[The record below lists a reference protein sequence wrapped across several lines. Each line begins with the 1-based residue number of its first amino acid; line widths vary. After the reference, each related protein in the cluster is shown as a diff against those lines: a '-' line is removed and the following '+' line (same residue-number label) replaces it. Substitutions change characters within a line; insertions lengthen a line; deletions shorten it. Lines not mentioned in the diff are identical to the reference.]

1 MATKY
6 SDFIHLQ
13 DFLPIYD
20 ILEESPTSW
29 QSFIPTA
36 QFNDLLRR
44 SLTAITSPKE
54 GDEGGNKKS
63 DRKSLW
69 VRGTFGTGKSHASAV
84 VKHLLCDDYDSIS
97 TYTENIKD
105 PQLKAKIR
113 NLRQNKRFF
122 SVTLKGV
129 EKAYDIPRFTLSLQ
143 RAVSLELR
151 KKAPDFEVKSDFTTA
166 IKWIEN
172 HRRIF
177 EQDVIPNSS
186 DLKDS
191 ISTADEAIALLQQ
204 FKPGMFI
211 EIEKAIRETIGAVF
225 EQTAIS
231 DWLVEVENEIE
242 HRGIADGLII
252 FWDEFTSVM
261 DTLKSDRINVLQNI
275 AEKSQNNNVFLFLI
289 SHRVESQSVDNKG
302 KDITRM
308 SDRFDEIEYV
318 MDSLST
324 YLIMRHSFTI
334 KDEENNWQVKELK
347 ARVLPKVE
355 DVIDFLTHGN
365 TEQKNHIKGLLPMH
379 PYTAFLCS
387 EVSNF
392 IGSSNRSVIK
402 FMHDGDSGFEA
413 FLKNENCYD
422 VDMLMTADTLWDFFY
437 PNFDSDPAST
447 TFTGLFNSFEDKV
460 RAQGEDYL
468 RVFKAIL
475 LLNALSPKFKKS
487 IELMTPNDNV
497 FRCMFAGDRA
507 YSKVFDILNYLDENK
522 IVVRD
527 IFGEFKIRGTSYNQN
542 EMNKRRQ
549 DEQSAYKTSISVLD
563 YDIVSK
569 EDLCGLFKIGDS
581 VKRETAVQFFSC
593 EDNEQLLRSRL
604 NKFTSDKPNYMHVAF
619 LLALD
624 EESREMK
631 LTLLN
636 NFSKEFENLVI
647 VLAEETFSTQ
657 AYNKF
662 IDAVATSKVARSHF
676 NESEA
681 KEFEKA
687 AHAFVSKWIT
697 QLRHNTY
704 NVYFNGESYREG
716 TIDQLPDLLNNKL
729 SAKIYNMGFETMRFP
744 KGVVPPMTFYKDG
757 NCPKVIQQILQAQNR
772 DQLTSY
778 GSSASPLK
786 YLFEEN
792 GNTLIK
798 SDGVLSENALN
809 GHSWLVEV
817 CHHVEKCMEK
827 ARKEYADKFSLPV
840 VLASFIKPPYGMFTS
855 MLNCAAI
862 AYALRQYK
870 SELFQTTISQ
880 PISDEALC
888 TMVTDLFKMWKDG
901 KSDSNSK
908 MLLRFGSKEE
918 SDLTKLLYDTFDL
931 GHTIKAKQDDVK
943 SLDNAK
949 WYIQEFCKQ
958 YAKQPLWTLTHIPGL
973 SKDLKNAIQS
983 LIAIFAQ
990 EAPSVEKIKTIYRDI
1005 KNNHVELLI
1014 LITNVDNYEKGFVN
1028 FVDSIEDIKIEKAWW
1043 REMLE
1048 KLSQLP
1054 SEIAFRKESDV
1065 EKAIYQFY
1073 IRKTSDNG
1081 GLSGEDGGDRSNSGG
1096 GNSYGNDGGS
1106 NGENKTSRTDII
1118 KQAKE
1123 KIKTTNM
1130 PNTMWQMAILNLLE
1144 QYPETAEFF
1153 NRL

>member
-1 MATKY
+1 
-6 SDFIHLQ
+6 
-13 DFLPIYD
+13 
-20 ILEESPTSW
+20 
-29 QSFIPTA
+29 
-36 QFNDLLRR
+36 
-44 SLTAITSPKE
+44 
-54 GDEGGNKKS
+54 
-63 DRKSLW
+63 
-69 VRGTFGTGKSHASAV
+69 
-84 VKHLLCDDYDSIS
+84 
-97 TYTENIKD
+97 
-105 PQLKAKIR
+105 
-113 NLRQNKRFF
+113 
-122 SVTLKGV
+122 
-129 EKAYDIPRFTLSLQ
+129 
-143 RAVSLELR
+143 
-151 KKAPDFEVKSDFTTA
+151 
-166 IKWIEN
+166 
-172 HRRIF
+172 
-177 EQDVIPNSS
+177 
-186 DLKDS
+186 
-191 ISTADEAIALLQQ
+191 
-204 FKPGMFI
+204 
-211 EIEKAIRETIGAVF
+211 
-225 EQTAIS
+225 
-231 DWLVEVENEIE
+231 
-242 HRGIADGLII
+242 
-252 FWDEFTSVM
+252 M
-261 DTLKSDRINVLQNI
+261 DTLKSDRINLLQNI
-275 AEKSQNNNVFLFLI
+275 AEKSQHHNVFLFLI
-289 SHRVESQSVDNKG
+289 SHRVESQSTDNKA
-302 KDITRM
+302 KDITKM
-308 SDRFDEIEYV
+308 SDRFDEIDYK

-334 KDEENNWQVKELK
+334 PDVESNEQFK
-347 ARVLPKVE
+347 AFKNSVLPKIGEVL
-355 DVIDFLTHGN
+355 DFLTHGN
-365 TEQKNHIKGLLPMH
+365 AEQAGHIKELLPIH

-402 FMHDGDSGFEA
+402 FMHDDESGFDA
-413 FLKNENCYD
+413 FLNNENCYN

-437 PNFDSDPAST
+437 PTFDSDPASA

-468 RVFKAIL
+468 RVFKSIL

-487 IELMTPNDNV
+487 IELMTPNEKV
-497 FRCMFAGDRA
+497 ISHIYAGDYA
-507 YSKVFDILNYLDENK
+507 HSKVVDILNYLDENK
-522 IVVRD
+522 IVARD

-549 DEQSAYKTSISVLD
+549 DEQSVYKTSISVLD
-563 YDIVSK
+563 YDTVSK

-593 EDNEQLLRSRL
+593 EDSEQLLRSRL

-657 AYNKF
+657 AYSKF

-704 NVYFNGESYREG
+704 NVYFNGGSYREG

-772 DQLTSY
+772 DQLTSH

-792 GNTLIK
+792 GNTLVK
-798 SDGVLSENALN
+798 SDGTLSENALN
-809 GHSWLVEV
+809 GHSWLVEI

-827 ARKEYADKFSLPV
+827 ARKEYADKFSLSV

-901 KSDSNSK
+901 KSDSSSK

-931 GHTIKAKQDDVK
+931 GHTIKAKLDDVK

-949 WYIQEFCKQ
+949 WYIQEFCKL
-958 YAKQPLWTLTHIPGL
+958 YAKQPLWTLIHIPGL
-973 SKDLKNAIQS
+973 SEDLKNAIQS

-990 EAPSVEKIKTIYRDI
+990 EAPSVEKIKAIYRDI

-1028 FVDSIEDIKIEKAWW
+1028 FVDSIEGIKIEKAWW
-1043 REMLE
+1043 NEMLE

-1073 IRKTSDNG
+1073 IRKTSGNG
-1081 GLSGEDGGDRSNSGG
+1081 GQGGEDSDGSNNKG
-1096 GNSYGNDGGS
+1096 GNGNNGGNDGDN
-1106 NGENKTSRTDII
+1106 NGETKDIV

>member
-1 MATKY
+1 MPHK
-6 SDFIHLQ
+6 
-13 DFLPIYD
+13 
-20 ILEESPTSW
+20 
-29 QSFIPTA
+29 
-36 QFNDLLRR
+36 FNDLLRR

-908 MLLRFGSKEE
+908 MFLRFGSKEE

-1043 REMLE
+1043 REMLD

-1073 IRKTSDNG
+1073 IRKASDNG
-1081 GLSGEDGGDRSNSGG
+1081 GLSGEDGDDRSNSGG

>member
-13 DFLPIYD
+13 DFLPVYD
-20 ILEESPTSW
+20 ILEEGTSSW
-29 QSFIPTA
+29 QSFIPTV
-36 QFNDLLRR
+36 QFNEMLQR
-44 SLTAITSPKE
+44 SLTAITSSEISKRR
-54 GDEGGNKKS
+54 S
-63 DRKSLW
+63 IW

-84 VKHLLCDDYDSIS
+84 VKHLLCDDYDSIK
-97 TYTENIKD
+97 TYIENINA
-105 PQLKAKIR
+105 PALKSQIR
-113 NLRQNKRFF
+113 NLRSNKRYFA
-122 SVTLKGV
+122 VTLKGV
-129 EKAYDIPRFTLSLQ
+129 QQAYDIPRFTLSLQ
-143 RAVSLELR
+143 REVSKAV
-151 KKAPDFEVKSDFTTA
+151 KAVAPDFVVNSDFTAA
-166 IKWIEN
+166 INWIEG

-177 EQDVIPNSS
+177 EEEVIPNAK
-186 DLKDS
+186 DLADN
-191 ISTADEAIALLQQ
+191 INTADEAITFL
-204 FKPGMFI
+204 KNYNPGMYITI
-211 EIEKAIRETIGAVF
+211 ENAIRETIGSVF
-225 EQTAIS
+225 EQTAIAE
-231 DWLVEVENEIE
+231 WLAEVEQEIE
-242 HRGIADGLII
+242 KRSIANGLII

-261 DTLKSDRINVLQNI
+261 DTLKSDRINLLQNI
-275 AEKSQNNNVFLFLI
+275 AEKSQHHNVFLFLI
-289 SHRVESQSVDNKG
+289 SHRVESQSTDNKA
-302 KDITRM
+302 KDITKM
-308 SDRFDEIEYV
+308 SDRFDEIDYK

-334 KDEENNWQVKELK
+334 PDVESNEQFK
-347 ARVLPKVE
+347 AFKNTVLPKIGEVL
-355 DVIDFLTHGN
+355 DFLTHGN
-365 TEQKNHIKGLLPMH
+365 AEQVSHIKELLPMH

-413 FLKNENCYD
+413 FLNNENCYD

-437 PNFDSDPAST
+437 PTFDADPASVA
-447 TFTGLFNSFEDKV
+447 FTGLFNSFEDKV

-468 RVFKAIL
+468 RVFKVIL

-497 FRCMFAGDRA
+497 LRCVFAGDRA
-507 YSKVFDILNYLDENK
+507 HGKVIDILNYLDENK

-542 EMNKRRQ
+542 EMNKHRQ

-563 YDIVSK
+563 YDTMSK
-569 EDLCGLFKIGDS
+569 EDLGGLFQIGVS

-593 EDNEQLLRSRL
+593 EDSEQLLRSRL

-619 LLALD
+619 FLALY
-624 EESREMK
+624 EENREIK
-631 LTLLN
+631 STLLN

-657 AYNKF
+657 SYNKF

-729 SAKIYNMGFETMRFP
+729 STKIYNRGFEIMRFP

-772 DQLTSY
+772 DQLTSH

-798 SDGVLSENALN
+798 SDGTLSENALN
-809 GHSWLVEV
+809 GHSWLVEIY
-817 CHHVEKCMEK
+817 HHVEKCMEK
-827 ARKEYADKFSLPV
+827 ARKEYADKFSLSV

-908 MLLRFGSKEE
+908 MFLRFGSKEE

-931 GHTIKAKQDDVK
+931 GHTIKAKLDDVK

-949 WYIQEFCKQ
+949 WYIQEFCKL
-958 YAKQPLWTLTHIPGL
+958 YAKQPLWTLIHIPGL
-973 SKDLKNAIQS
+973 SEDLKNAIQS

-990 EAPSVEKIKTIYRDI
+990 ETLSVEKIKAIYRDI

-1014 LITNVDNYEKGFVN
+1014 LITNVDNYEKGFIN
-1028 FVDSIEDIKIEKAWW
+1028 FVDSIEGVKIEKAWW
-1043 REMLE
+1043 NEMLE

-1073 IRKTSDNG
+1073 IRKTSGNG
-1081 GLSGEDGGDRSNSGG
+1081 GQNGEGDDSSGNGENGNNS
-1096 GNSYGNDGGS
+1096 GNDGGS
-1106 NGENKTSRTDII
+1106 NNENKTPKTDIV

-1144 QYPETAEFF
+1144 QYPETADFF

>member
-13 DFLPIYD
+13 DFLPVYD
-20 ILEESPTSW
+20 ILEEGVSSW

-36 QFNDLLRR
+36 QFNEMLQR
-44 SLTAITSPKE
+44 SLTAITSNEVSKRR
-54 GDEGGNKKS
+54 S
-63 DRKSLW
+63 IW

-84 VKHLLCDDYDSIS
+84 VKHLLCDDFNSINAYIDNINDSA
-97 TYTENIKD
+97 
-105 PQLKAKIR
+105 LKSQVR
-113 NLRQNKRFF
+113 NLRQNKRYFP
-122 SVTLKGV
+122 VTLKGV
-129 EKAYDIPRFTLSLQ
+129 QQAYDIPRFTLSLQ
-143 RAVSLELR
+143 REVS
-151 KKAPDFEVKSDFTTA
+151 KAIKAIAPDFVVNSDFTAA
-166 IKWIEN
+166 INWIEG

-177 EQDVIPNSS
+177 EEEVIPKAK
-186 DLKDS
+186 DLSDS
-191 ISTADEAIALLQQ
+191 INTADEAITFLQNYN
-204 FKPGMFI
+204 PGMYITI
-211 EIEKAIRETIGAVF
+211 ENAIRETIGSVF
-225 EQTAIS
+225 EQTAIAE
-231 DWLVEVENEIE
+231 WLAEVEQEIE
-242 HRGIADGLII
+242 NRDIANGLII

-261 DTLKSDRINVLQNI
+261 DTLKSDRINLLQNI
-275 AEKSQNNNVFLFLI
+275 AEKSQHHNVFLFLI
-289 SHRVESQSVDNKG
+289 SHRIESQSTDNKT
-302 KDITRM
+302 KDITKM
-308 SDRFDEIEYV
+308 SDRFDEIDYK

-334 KDEENNWQVKELK
+334 PDEETNEQVKTLK
-347 ARVLPKVE
+347 ANILPQIEEVL
-355 DVIDFLTHGN
+355 DFITHGN
-365 TEQKNHIKGLLPMH
+365 ADQQNHIKGLLPMH

-402 FMHDGDSGFEA
+402 FMHDNESGFEA
-413 FLKNENCYD
+413 FLNDENCYN
-422 VDMLMTADTLWDFFY
+422 VDMLMTADSLWDFFY
-437 PNFDSDPAST
+437 PTFDSDPASA

-460 RAQGEDYL
+460 KAQGEDYL

-497 FRCMFAGDRA
+497 LRCMFAGDRTH
-507 YSKVFDILNYLDENK
+507 SKVIDILNYLDENK

-549 DEQSAYKTSISVLD
+549 DEQSAYKTSVSVLD
-563 YDIVSK
+563 YDTVSK
-569 EDLCGLFKIGDS
+569 EDLRGLFQIGIS
-581 VKRETAVQFFSC
+581 VKRETDVQFFSC
-593 EDNEQLLRSRL
+593 EDSEQLLRSRL

-619 LLALD
+619 FLALD

-631 LTLLN
+631 LTLLS
-636 NFSKEFENLVI
+636 NFSKEFDNLVI

-687 AHAFVSKWIT
+687 AHAFVSKWVT

-716 TIDQLPDLLNNKL
+716 TIDQLPELLNNKL
-729 SAKIYNMGFETMRFP
+729 AGKEYTLGFESQRFP
-744 KGVVPPMTFYKDG
+744 KGVSVPMTFFSNK
-757 NCPKVIQQILQAQNR
+757 NCPGIIQQILQAQNR
-772 DQLTSY
+772 DQLITFK
-778 GSSASPLK
+778 GNAVPLK

-792 GNTLIK
+792 GNSLIK
-798 SDGVLSENALN
+798 TDGTLSENALN

-817 CHHVEKCMEK
+817 CRGVEKCMEK
-827 ARKEYADKFSLPV
+827 ARKEYADKFSLSV
-840 VLASFIKPPYGMFTS
+840 VFATFIKPPYGMFTS

-862 AYALRQYK
+862 SYALRQYK
-870 SELFQTTISQ
+870 AELFQTTISQ

-888 TMVTDLFKMWKDG
+888 NMITELFKMWKEG
-901 KSDSNSK
+901 KSEPSNK

-931 GHTIKAKQDDVK
+931 GKTIKVKPEEVK

-949 WYIQEFCKQ
+949 WYIQEFCKTF
-958 YAKQPLWTLTHIPGL
+958 AKQPLWTLLYVPGL
-973 SKDLKNAIQS
+973 SEDEKNAITS

-990 EAPSVEKIKTIYRDI
+990 ETPSIDKIKSIYRDI
-1005 KNNHVELLI
+1005 KINHVELCIRL
-1014 LITNVDNYEKGFVN
+1014 TNAANYEKGFVN
-1028 FVDSIEDIKIEKAWW
+1028 FVDCIEGIKIEKAWW
-1043 REMLE
+1043 NEMLE

-1073 IRKTSDNG
+1073 IRKTSGNSGQGGENGDDNDNNG
-1081 GLSGEDGGDRSNSGG
+1081 GDGNSGG
-1096 GNSYGNDGGS
+1096 NDGDNNS
-1106 NGENKTSRTDII
+1106 ETKADIV

>member
-13 DFLPIYD
+13 DFLPVYD
-20 ILEESPTSW
+20 ILEEGPSSW

-36 QFNDLLRR
+36 QFNEMLQR
-44 SLTAITSPKE
+44 SLTAITSSEISKRR
-54 GDEGGNKKS
+54 S
-63 DRKSLW
+63 IW

-84 VKHLLCDDYDSIS
+84 VKHLLCDDYDSIK
-97 TYTENIKD
+97 TYIENIND
-105 PQLKAKIR
+105 PALKSQVR
-113 NLRQNKRFF
+113 NLRQNKRYFA
-122 SVTLKGV
+122 VTLKGV
-129 EKAYDIPRFTLSLQ
+129 QQAYDIPRFTLSLQ
-143 RAVSLELR
+143 REVSKAV
-151 KKAPDFEVKSDFTTA
+151 KAVEPDFVVNSDFTAA
-166 IKWIEN
+166 INWIEG

-177 EQDVIPNSS
+177 EEEVIPNAK
-186 DLKDS
+186 DLVDN
-191 ISTADEAIALLQQ
+191 INTADEAITFLRNYN
-204 FKPGMFI
+204 PGMYITI
-211 EIEKAIRETIGAVF
+211 ENSIRETIGSVF
-225 EQTAIS
+225 EQTAIAE
-231 DWLVEVENEIE
+231 WLSEVEQEIE
-242 HRGIADGLII
+242 KRGIANGLII

-261 DTLKSDRINVLQNI
+261 DTLKSDRINLLQNI
-275 AEKSQNNNVFLFLI
+275 AEKSQHHNVFLFLI
-289 SHRVESQSVDNKG
+289 SHRVESQSTDNKA
-302 KDITRM
+302 KDITKM
-308 SDRFDEIEYV
+308 SDRFDEDEKN
-318 MDSLST
+318 
-324 YLIMRHSFTI
+324 REI
-334 KDEENNWQVKELK
+334 K
-347 ARVLPKVE
+347 
-355 DVIDFLTHGN
+355 
-365 TEQKNHIKGLLPMH
+365 
-379 PYTAFLCS
+379 S
-387 EVSNF
+387 
-392 IGSSNRSVIK
+392 
-402 FMHDGDSGFEA
+402 
-413 FLKNENCYD
+413 
-422 VDMLMTADTLWDFFY
+422 
-437 PNFDSDPAST
+437 
-447 TFTGLFNSFEDKV
+447 
-460 RAQGEDYL
+460 
-468 RVFKAIL
+468 
-475 LLNALSPKFKKS
+475 
-487 IELMTPNDNV
+487 
-497 FRCMFAGDRA
+497 
-507 YSKVFDILNYLDENK
+507 
-522 IVVRD
+522 
-527 IFGEFKIRGTSYNQN
+527 
-542 EMNKRRQ
+542 
-549 DEQSAYKTSISVLD
+549 
-563 YDIVSK
+563 
-569 EDLCGLFKIGDS
+569 
-581 VKRETAVQFFSC
+581 
-593 EDNEQLLRSRL
+593 
-604 NKFTSDKPNYMHVAF
+604 
-619 LLALD
+619 
-624 EESREMK
+624 
-631 LTLLN
+631 TLLN
-636 NFSKEFENLVI
+636 NFSREFENLVI

-729 SAKIYNMGFETMRFP
+729 CAKIYNMGFETMRFP

-772 DQLTSY
+772 DQLTSH
-778 GSSASPLK
+778 GSNASPLK

-798 SDGVLSENALN
+798 ADGMLSENALN
-809 GHSWLVEV
+809 GHSWLVEI

-862 AYALRQYK
+862 AYALRKYK

-901 KSDSNSK
+901 KSDSNPK
-908 MLLRFGSKEE
+908 MFLRFGSKEE

-931 GHTIKAKQDDVK
+931 GHTIKAKLDDVK

-949 WYIQEFCKQ
+949 WYIQEFCKL
-958 YAKQPLWTLTHIPGL
+958 YAKQPLWTLIHIPGL
-973 SKDLKNAIQS
+973 SEDLRNAIQS

-990 EAPSVEKIKTIYRDI
+990 EATPVEKIKAIYRDI

-1014 LITNVDNYEKGFVN
+1014 LITNVDNYEKGFIN
-1028 FVDSIEDIKIEKAWW
+1028 FVDSIEGVKIEKAWW
-1043 REMLE
+1043 NEMLE

-1073 IRKTSDNG
+1073 IRKTSGNG
-1081 GLSGEDGGDRSNSGG
+1081 GQKGDDGSGNGENSN
-1096 GNSYGNDGGS
+1096 NSGNDGDSS
-1106 NGENKTSRTDII
+1106 NENKTSKTDIV

-1144 QYPETAEFF
+1144 QYPETADFF